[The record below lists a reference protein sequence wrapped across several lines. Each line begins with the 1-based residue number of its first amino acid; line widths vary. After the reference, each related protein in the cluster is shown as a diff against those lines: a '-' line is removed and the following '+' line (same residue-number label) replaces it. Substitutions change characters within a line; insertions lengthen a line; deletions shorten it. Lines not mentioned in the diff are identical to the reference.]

1 MASRELLVEQIPH
14 LRRYARVLLGHARV
28 DEADDLVQDTLERA
42 CARWQLWQS
51 QRSLRP
57 WLFSIMHN
65 LFVDQ
70 LAGSPPAQAL
80 DEVDEPQVAAQ
91 QELRLEAL
99 GMLRLVQEL
108 ALPLREVVLLVC
120 VEGLAYREAAQAL
133 GIPMGTVMSRLS
145 RARAQLQ
152 QWTQHTTATGA
163 AARPALQVIA
173 GKAP

>member
-1 MASRELLVEQIPH
+1 MVSRELFIEQIPH
-14 LRRYARVLLGHARV
+14 LRRYARVLVGHARI

-42 CARWQLWQS
+42 CAKWSLWQS

-70 LAGSPPAQAL
+70 LAGSVPAQTL
-80 DEVDEPQVAAQ
+80 DEIDEPQVAAQ

-99 GMLRLVQEL
+99 GILRLVQDL

-120 VEGLAYREAAQAL
+120 VEGLTYREAAKAL
-133 GIPMGTVMSRLS
+133 GIPIGTVMSRLS
-145 RARAQLQ
+145 RARALLQ
-152 QWTQHTTATGA
+152 QWTQHTPAIA
-163 AARPALQVIA
+163 AATRPALQVVA
-173 GKAP
+173 GKTP

>member
-42 CARWQLWQS
+42 CARWSLWQS

-65 LFVDQ
+65 LFIDQ
-70 LAGSPPAQAL
+70 LAGAPAAQAL

-108 ALPLREVVLLVC
+108 TLPLREVVLLVC

-133 GIPMGTVMSRLS
+133 GIPIGTVMSRLS

-152 QWTQHTTATGA
+152 QWTQHPTPAGA
-163 AARPALQVIA
+163 AARPALQVVA
-173 GKAP
+173 GSTP